1 MLLGAIALT
10 LCGCASLVYD
20 PYKVTLVKRETGAAG
35 TGTAPRDWTPGGRIA
50 VQLDGK
56 AYEGPWFHIPSDEAV
71 LVERWGEPTLWPD
84 PVADEE
90 MIGTAETLLIA
101 GDKDKLRCQLR
112 FNLRARR
119 GTGTCKA
126 LTGGF
131 YNLRFEPD

>member
-1 MLLGAIALT
+1 
-10 LCGCASLVYD
+10 
-20 PYKVTLVKRETGAAG
+20 
-35 TGTAPRDWTPGGRIA
+35 
-50 VQLDGK
+50 
-56 AYEGPWFHIPSDEAV
+56 
-71 LVERWGEPTLWPD
+71 
-84 PVADEE
+84 

-112 FNLRARR
+112 FNLRAHR